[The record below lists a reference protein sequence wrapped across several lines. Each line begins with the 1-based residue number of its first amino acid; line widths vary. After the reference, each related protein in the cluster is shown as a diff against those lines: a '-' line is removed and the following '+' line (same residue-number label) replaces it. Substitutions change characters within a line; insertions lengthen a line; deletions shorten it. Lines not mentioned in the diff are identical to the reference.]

1 MINGLEEQV
10 KHFHSALGIV
20 FLFKTV
26 STFVSFT
33 AEAGGR
39 SAARSVWGT
48 LRQKTV
54 LCLVWFPDSLPLLSE
69 SGMWSPRICLS
80 VIRCA
85 VTWKRLPV
93 ADTEQRYT
101 WDIILSL
108 HSRMMPSHAVEFIS
122 QKIQT
127 AHKVYT
133 ASSNHLSCHTIHAAY
148 CLTFSVNFKV
158 KQYLILD

>member
-33 AEAGGR
+33 AEAGGS

-54 LCLVWFPDSLPLLSE
+54 LCLV
-69 SGMWSPRICLS
+69 
-80 VIRCA
+80 
-85 VTWKRLPV
+85 
-93 ADTEQRYT
+93 
-101 WDIILSL
+101 
-108 HSRMMPSHAVEFIS
+108 
-122 QKIQT
+122 
-127 AHKVYT
+127 
-133 ASSNHLSCHTIHAAY
+133 
-148 CLTFSVNFKV
+148 
-158 KQYLILD
+158 